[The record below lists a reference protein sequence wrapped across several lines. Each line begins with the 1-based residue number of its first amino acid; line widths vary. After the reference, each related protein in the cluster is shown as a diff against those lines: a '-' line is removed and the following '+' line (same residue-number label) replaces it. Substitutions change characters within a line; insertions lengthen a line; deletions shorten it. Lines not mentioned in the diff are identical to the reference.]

1 MTAKYLLLPLCLLLI
16 ISTISCKK
24 DNFQKKFGIRLDK
37 NFDVPAGLD
46 FIDAHFFVLNEL
58 PTFYSNI
65 IAQEDVPDNA
75 TITIVPERAV
85 ITSLFGDV
93 DFDFVERV
101 SVRIFTNE
109 NVEDK
114 PEAFYIEF
122 IPNTVDGE
130 LELIPTSFDA
140 LTFLKGGLVN
150 AEVKFVFKR
159 TSPQLMNLRILMD
172 FRGNY

>member
-1 MTAKYLLLPLCLLLI
+1 MKVKYLMFPLCALLI
-16 ISTISCKK
+16 ISNISCKK
-24 DNFQKKFGIRLDK
+24 DSFQKKFGVRLDR

-46 FIDAHFFVLNEL
+46 FIDAHFFVLTEL
-58 PTFYSNI
+58 QTFYSNI
-65 IAQEDVPDNA
+65 IAQEDVPDGA
-75 TITIVPERAV
+75 TISVVPERAV

-101 SVRIFTNE
+101 SVRIFTND
-109 NVEDK
+109 NVDDK

-130 LELIPTSFDA
+130 LELIPTSFNA
-140 LTFLKGGLVN
+140 LKFLKGGLVN
-150 AEVKFVFKR
+150 AEVKFVFRR
-159 TSPQLMNLRILMD
+159 TTPQLMNLRILMD